1 VVSGLSPDGAA
12 TDHPC
17 VTTYLI
23 ELYVP
28 RSSSV
33 PVGGSALDLHTILVP
48 SDEIAYCLVEASSAG
63 AAADL
68 AATLGL
74 EPERI
79 VEAVAQKPRGHA
91 CEGRSHEHQN

>member
-1 VVSGLSPDGAA
+1 
-12 TDHPC
+12 

-28 RSSSV
+28 RGSSV
-33 PVGGSALDLHTILVP
+33 PATGSALHLRTILVP
-48 SDEIAYCLVEASSAG
+48 SDEIAYCLLEAPSVV

-68 AATLGL
+68 AAKLGL

-79 VEAVAQKPRGHA
+79 VEAFAHDPKGLHDD
-91 CEGRSHEHQN
+91 

>member
-1 VVSGLSPDGAA
+1 
-12 TDHPC
+12 

-28 RSSSV
+28 RGSSV
-33 PVGGSALDLHTILVP
+33 ATGGSALHLRTILVP
-48 SDEIAYCLVEASSAG
+48 SDEIAYCLVEAPSAV

-79 VEAVAQKPRGHA
+79 VEAVA
-91 CEGRSHEHQN
+91 HEPKGDDDD